1 MYGSSKTRWFSFKIC
16 KQTPQICIEAVKQNG
31 LSLQYVKEQLDE
43 ICIEAVKN
51 YGNAL
56 KLVKE
61 QTGEICMNAVKN
73 DGLVLKY
80 VKWDELKGKFLK
92 EQAEKICMEAV
103 KQNGWAL
110 KYVKEQTEEICLE
123 AVKQD
128 GLAIKFVKE
137 QTKGIC
143 SKAISQ
149 DRRSI
154 RYIKDKYLDKLCIVC
169 LRGQDKIKEV
179 IATKKYGEWVFSVDY
194 NKDITKEEFIY
205 RIYNSDGGFDLEKG
219 INTHRQIYLDFLDQ
233 FETNYIRRKI
243 FHFFIPFFMPVY
255 IKVMYIHIVIAIWIL
270 TII

>member
-1 MYGSSKTRWFSFKIC
+1 MPVEIGIC
-16 KQTPQICIEAVKQNG
+16 R
-31 LSLQYVKEQLDE
+31 
-43 ICIEAVKN
+43 EAVKN

-110 KYVKEQTEEICLE
+110 KYVKKQTEEICLE

-143 SKAISQ
+143 SKAIS
-149 DRRSI
+149 
-154 RYIKDKYLDKLCIVC
+154 
-169 LRGQDKIKEV
+169 QDKIKEV

-243 FHFFIPFFMPVY
+243 FHFFIPFLCQY
-255 IKVMYIHIVIAIWIL
+255 I
-270 TII
+270 